1 MMWFAEYAQG
11 FKWKMSNNWHLHST
25 PCEHKTFAM
34 LDAFSFSRDN
44 AVYRSNSFKFERR
57 SPEVKINFI
66 FVVNNSF
73 ILDPPRINLSH
84 ILNVSSCK
92 EAKASS
98 APIAV
103 RVPPVKRGTPA
114 KKQVGGNVLCVP
126 QNGRTSKAPVSFLYE
141 RNTIANRNAISSNS
155 NRKFWIYRIIF
166 VCPRMQKPRELH
178 SRWKTCHLFCF
189 IDTLIC

>member
-1 MMWFAEYAQG
+1 
-11 FKWKMSNNWHLHST
+11 
-25 PCEHKTFAM
+25 M
-34 LDAFSFSRDN
+34 LDAFSFCRDN

-114 KKQVGGNVLCVP
+114 KKQVGGNFLCVR
-126 QNGRTSKAPVSFLYE
+126 QNGRTSKAPVSFLYVC
-141 RNTIANRNAISSNS
+141 NRNAISSNS

-178 SRWKTCHLFCF
+178 SR
-189 IDTLIC
+189 

>member
-1 MMWFAEYAQG
+1 
-11 FKWKMSNNWHLHST
+11 
-25 PCEHKTFAM
+25 M

-66 FVVNNSF
+66 FVMNNSL
-73 ILDPPRINLSH
+73 ILYPQSTNLSP
-84 ILNVSSCK
+84 ILNVSSSK

-114 KKQVGGNVLCVP
+114 KKQVGGNFLW
-126 QNGRTSKAPVSFLYE
+126 NGRTSKAPVSFLYE

-178 SRWKTCHLFCF
+178 SR
-189 IDTLIC
+189 